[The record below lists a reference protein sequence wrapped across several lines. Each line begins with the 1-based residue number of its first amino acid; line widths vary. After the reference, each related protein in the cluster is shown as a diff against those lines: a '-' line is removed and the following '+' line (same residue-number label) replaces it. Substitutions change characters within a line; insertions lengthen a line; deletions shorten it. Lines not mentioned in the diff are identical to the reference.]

1 MTDRVPQSDLPSD
14 HTAEHTEH
22 AEHTERAAAP
32 SVAPSAAPVDGLEA
46 AGSSS
51 CRESAPSWPFT
62 AYLVVWIGF
71 AVLVVWRFAGVPR
84 DIALFD
90 IDSYRSMIIAGLT
103 LTATGPVLSIA
114 VWLAVAF
121 RPSTSKGA
129 VFASALFKGAV
140 TTFAGVLAWWVAM
153 LVLDQLR
160 YGSLL

>member
-1 MTDRVPQSDLPSD
+1 MTDSVPEPDSPSE
-14 HTAEHTEH
+14 HTAEQ
-22 AEHTERAAAP
+22 AEAP
-32 SVAPSAAPVDGLEA
+32 CAAPVDGLEA
-46 AGSSS
+46 TGPSR

-71 AVLVVWRFAGVPR
+71 AVLVVWRFAGVPS

-90 IDSYRSMIIAGLT
+90 IDSYRSMVIAGLA
-103 LTATGPVLSIA
+103 LFALGPTLSIG

-140 TTFAGVLAWWVAM
+140 ITFAGVLTWWVAM
-153 LVLDQLR
+153 LLLDQLR